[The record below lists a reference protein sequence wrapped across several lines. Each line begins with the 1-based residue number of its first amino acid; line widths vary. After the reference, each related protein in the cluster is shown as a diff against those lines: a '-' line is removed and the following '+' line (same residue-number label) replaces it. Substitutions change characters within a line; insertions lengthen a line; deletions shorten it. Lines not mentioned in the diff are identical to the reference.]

1 MCERPRPTGGQV
13 TDYHHGLLLRLEHLV
28 GLRRDAKLWANTSDT
43 GRQLIKRSLRIA
55 MVDAEREGLAAEVAK
70 IITVAE
76 AILP

>member
-1 MCERPRPTGGQV
+1 M

-28 GLRRDAKLWANTSDT
+28 ALRRDAKFWVNTGDAE
-43 GRQLIKRSLRIA
+43 RRLIKRCLRIA

-76 AILP
+76 AIRP